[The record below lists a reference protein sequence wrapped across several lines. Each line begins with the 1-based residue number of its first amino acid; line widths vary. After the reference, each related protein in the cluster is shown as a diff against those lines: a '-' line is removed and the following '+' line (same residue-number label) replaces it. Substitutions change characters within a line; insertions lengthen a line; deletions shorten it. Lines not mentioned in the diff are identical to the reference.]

1 MLGGRSWLRAP
12 RRRPAAGRKEC
23 RGAQGMAE
31 GWLWPAASLR
41 RMCGGGWKVRLKGAP
56 QCSPSTELRVTAAG
70 PPDSHS
76 YNWEDS
82 PAPSRGCW
90 RAVGEM
96 DGWKRPSARHRF
108 IIIIS
113 SACYI
118 PMLLLLIKRA
128 KSLAHRAR
136 RTNTYMHKPGPVT
149 EHFPDVHSALLLLVN
164 FHARHMIKLLAAFS
178 LKF

>member
-1 MLGGRSWLRAP
+1 MFVFSPMLVGRSWLQVP
-12 RRRPAAGRKEC
+12 RRRPAAGRKGR

-136 RTNTYMHKPGPVT
+136 RTNTYAHIARAG
-149 EHFPDVHSALLLLVN
+149 DGALPWCPQCT
-164 FHARHMIKLLAAFS
+164 AAAGKFS
-178 LKF
+178 RAPYDLSF